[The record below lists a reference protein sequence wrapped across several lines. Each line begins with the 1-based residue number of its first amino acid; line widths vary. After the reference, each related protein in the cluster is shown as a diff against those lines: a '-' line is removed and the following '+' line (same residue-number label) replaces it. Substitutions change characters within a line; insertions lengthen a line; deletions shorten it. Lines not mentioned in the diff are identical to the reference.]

1 VRPKLHVAKLLSSVF
16 IKAAVIFVI
25 SFFHARCASAQ
36 IFFEEKSWLFEA
48 GGSIGAMNALP
59 DVGGRRGRGTR
70 GVKDFN
76 IKNSHPCGSI
86 YVAAGYLN
94 SLIIRLEGTFGKVS
108 AYDSILEKVKK
119 SNAVGRYSRNLHFR
133 SYIAEVALL
142 GEFHPSSILGLYN
155 ENSFF
160 ASLSPYFMAG
170 LTYYHFNPQTSL
182 NSKWIDLQPLH
193 TEGQGFEEYPTRKN
207 YKLYQFN
214 FPVGAGF
221 RYEVSSNLNFR
232 FEGLFRISNTDYLDD
247 VSTRYIDPALFSK
260 YLTGENL
267 TNALILNNR
276 VRPGTP
282 DPETTARPG
291 GIRGHPNNN
300 DHYFTVNIKLGY
312 VFGQNGNGVGMSKKS
327 KNQLRC
333 PKVF

>member
-1 VRPKLHVAKLLSSVF
+1 MKPKLHLPKLLFSNCF
-16 IKAAVIFVI
+16 KAGVIFI
-25 SFFHARCASAQ
+25 CSLFYAQPASAQ
-36 IFFEEKSWLFEA
+36 IFLDDKPWLFEVGA
-48 GGSIGAMNALP
+48 SIGVMNALT
-59 DVGGRRGRGTR
+59 DVGGRKGRGTR
-70 GVKDFN
+70 GVKDYN
-76 IKNSHPCGSI
+76 IKNSHPSGSI

-94 SLIIRLEGTFGKVS
+94 SLIIRVEGTFGQVS
-108 AYDSILEKVKK
+108 AYDSILENVKK

-142 GEFHPSSILGLYN
+142 AEFYPTSILGLYN

-170 LTYYHFNPQTSL
+170 LAYYHFNPQASL

-214 FPVGAGF
+214 FPVGVGF
-221 RYEVSSNLNFR
+221 RYELTSNLNFR
-232 FEGLFRISNTDYLDD
+232 LEGIFRISNTDYLDD

-267 TNALILNNR
+267 TNAVILNNR

-282 DPETTARPG
+282 PEQTTAQPG
-291 GIRGHPNNN
+291 GIRGHSNNN
-300 DHYFTVNIKLGY
+300 DHYFTASLKLGY
-312 VFGQNGNGVGMSKKS
+312 VFGKNGDGGGASKKS

-333 PKVF
+333 PRVF